1 MLTFAEI
8 VVLSNMAKNETDE
21 ELEFTNLKSDVKLR
35 QDVQNL
41 TFENPSDENSV
52 KLILEQ
58 PYLCDSQRVWFD
70 RLIKRRGAK
79 FVEDLKPKVVNVIK
93 KGKGVS

>member
-1 MLTFAEI
+1 MR
-8 VVLSNMAKNETDE
+8 KQQE
-21 ELEFTNLKSDVKLR
+21 EKDLEFTNLKSDVKLR

-41 TFENPSDENSV
+41 TFENQSDENSV
-52 KLILEQ
+52 KLILKQ